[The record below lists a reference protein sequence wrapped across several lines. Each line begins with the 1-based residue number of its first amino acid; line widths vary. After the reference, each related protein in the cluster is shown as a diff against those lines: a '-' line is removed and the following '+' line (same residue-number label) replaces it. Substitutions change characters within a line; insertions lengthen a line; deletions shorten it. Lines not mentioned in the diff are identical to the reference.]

1 MLKKLAIGAATA
13 TLGIVAFAG
22 SASAHPNTASGKPLG
37 GPLEFASGGEPGKGN
52 GAMGHWRGIDCQ
64 AAANSPVIG
73 GPLGICVLDD

>member
-1 MLKKLAIGAATA
+1 MLKKFAIGTAAA
-13 TLGIVAFAG
+13 TLGIAAFAG

-37 GPLEFASGGEPGKGN
+37 GPLELASGGEPGKGN
-52 GAMGHWRGIDCQ
+52 GAMGHWRGIDCH